1 MPDRSIGGPVV
12 PAVALQ
18 GVFKDRCV
26 IEAQDTPMLILW
38 GHRLDDLR
46 DFIQASV

>member
-1 MPDRSIGGPVV
+1 MV

-18 GVFKDRCV
+18 GVFKDRYV
-26 IEAQDTPMLILW
+26 AEAQATPMLIFW

-46 DFIQASV
+46 TFVEATR

>member
-1 MPDRSIGGPVV
+1 MPDRSIGGQVV